1 MSACRKRVVRRG
13 SGLTWAALGRVVSVS
28 IVLATPWTVSATP
41 PTVVLV
47 WIDRAGLEAA
57 AAPFGVEAQRSFDG
71 ALRGVTA
78 PGFCGG
84 SAPAPGFECV
94 QPSGLLRVLPPLIC
108 PAVQGGRADR
118 VETFFAELQGRR
130 LVRGFVSRMEDTA
143 VDFRLVGTGGAWDL
157 DEVHRSLSPHSAG
170 QTRTTRMRLECRGGQ
185 KEPEPA
191 WIFIAGAAQ
200 PLLYRGSGRRLAVP
214 TGTAEYP
221 VAFAPPSRTLRRPG
235 SAPAPARRA

>member
-1 MSACRKRVVRRG
+1 MAR
-13 SGLTWAALGRVVSVS
+13 
-28 IVLATPWTVSATP
+28 ATP

-78 PGFCGG
+78 PGLCGG

-118 VETFFAELQGRR
+118 VETFFAELEGRR

-143 VDFRLVGTGGAWDL
+143 VGFRLVRTGGVWDL
-157 DEVHRSLSPHSAG
+157 DEIHRSLSLHSAG
-170 QTRTTRMRLECRGGQ
+170 QTRTTRMRLECRGGR
-185 KEPEPA
+185 KEPEPEG
-191 WIFIAGAAQ
+191 IFTA
-200 PLLYRGSGRRLAVP
+200 RGSADIGLGRPVP
-214 TGTAEYP
+214 A
-221 VAFAPPSRTLRRPG
+221 TLRWP
-235 SAPAPARRA
+235 RR